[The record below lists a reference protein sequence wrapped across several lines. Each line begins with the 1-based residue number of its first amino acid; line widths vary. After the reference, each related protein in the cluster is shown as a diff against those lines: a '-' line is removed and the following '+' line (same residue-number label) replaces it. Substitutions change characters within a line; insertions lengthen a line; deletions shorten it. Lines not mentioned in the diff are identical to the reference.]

1 MLTQNLPNSVAAAII
16 AENDR
21 LRKASV
27 EILLETLALQEKLG
41 SGYSEPALGRIGSGA
56 NGWPGQ
62 PPVTSMA
69 FQAAAINSGVTRGA
83 L

>member
-41 SGYSEPALGRIGSGA
+41 SRDSEPALGRIGSGA

-62 PPVTSMA
+62 PLVTSMA